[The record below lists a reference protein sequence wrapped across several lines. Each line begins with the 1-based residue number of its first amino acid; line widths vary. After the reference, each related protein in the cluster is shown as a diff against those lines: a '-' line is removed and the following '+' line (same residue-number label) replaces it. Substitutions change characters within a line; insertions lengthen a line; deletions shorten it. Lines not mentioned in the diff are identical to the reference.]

1 MNLTSLLHIGHV
13 AVDVEVSSKEALIDK
28 LIEMIADHPLIVDVG
43 AVKKA
48 VIERENM
55 MSTGV
60 GKGLALP
67 HAKTKAVGGMIGALV
82 TTSSP
87 VEYGSLDN
95 EPVRIVF
102 LLVGKLDSK
111 SLHVRILSRVSR
123 VMNSRAVRQQIL
135 SAKTSD
141 ELLTIISQNDDHPIS
156 D

>member
-43 AVKKA
+43 ADKKA

-123 VMNSRAVRQQIL
+123 VMNSEAVRQQIL
-135 SAKTSD
+135 AAKTSD

>member
-123 VMNSRAVRQQIL
+123 VMNSEAVRQQIL
-135 SAKTSD
+135 AAKTSD